1 MDFTTFFSQYPLLRP
16 GLTAAVIIFVDICA
30 LVILIDAA
38 RERRHGDRRW
48 AHDSRGLMLRCGDT
62 VYPLGAAEIVIGRN
76 PSADIC
82 LPDAEISRF
91 HAILTL
97 SGGRWQIEDLRS
109 GNGVLVNGKR
119 ITEPCRIK
127 KTTKSASA
135 DAP

>member
-1 MDFTTFFSQYPLLRP
+1 
-16 GLTAAVIIFVDICA
+16 
-30 LVILIDAA
+30 
-38 RERRHGDRRW
+38 
-48 AHDSRGLMLRCGDT
+48 ML
-62 VYPLGAAEIVIGRN
+62 

-127 KTTKSASA
+127 KDDEIRIGRRTLTVIRGAERSRAE
-135 DAP
+135 